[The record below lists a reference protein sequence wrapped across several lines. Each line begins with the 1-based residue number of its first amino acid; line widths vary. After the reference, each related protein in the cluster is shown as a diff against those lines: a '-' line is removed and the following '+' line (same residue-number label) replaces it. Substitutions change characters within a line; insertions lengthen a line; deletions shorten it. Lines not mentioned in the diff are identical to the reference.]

1 MGNFSL
7 KAKEAFKL
15 NLKAIMDSK
24 GLSYKDLGDMMG
36 LTKGRV
42 SALFN
47 SESGITLN
55 TVEKV
60 AAALSVEET
69 DLFDPNFKNKLK

>member
-60 AAALSVEET
+60 AAALAVEET

>member
-1 MGNFSL
+1 M